1 MGQKSAKENGDDE
14 NNEDKEYDVE
24 IFDDDDF
31 YHQLLRE
38 LIERK
43 TEGITDPMLLGQK
56 WLQIQKMRNK
66 IKKKVDTR
74 ASKGRKT
81 RYAKTLFHFETLIL
95 INGHLNIYLF
105 IVRNFLYTTVSL
117 LDHGNGRHETS
128 VDVLM

>member
-1 MGQKSAKENGDDE
+1 MGQKSSTENGDDE
-14 NNEDKEYDVE
+14 NNEDKEYDAE

-81 RYAKTLFHFETLIL
+81 RYTKP
-95 INGHLNIYLF
+95 HLAN
-105 IVRNFLYTTVSL
+105 S
-117 LDHGNGRHETS
+117 
-128 VDVLM
+128 

>member
-1 MGQKSAKENGDDE
+1 MKLKKFLQTCLICNSSLPLLYLLDLKPSPCFILRSAYQILGQKPPTENGEDD

-81 RYAKTLFHFETLIL
+81 RYTRPHWHF
-95 INGHLNIYLF
+95 
-105 IVRNFLYTTVSL
+105 
-117 LDHGNGRHETS
+117 
-128 VDVLM
+128 